1 MARRVAVVTGAT
13 HGIGREIAL
22 GLAHDDVDIV
32 GVARSEDD
40 LARLGKVIEDLG
52 GHFLGVA
59 ADLSLTENVT
69 STAAQAWGW
78 QERVDVLIN
87 AAGVLIRKSDV
98 ELEGADIDR
107 TLALNVRAPMIL
119 MESLGSRMGG
129 AGGGSIVNV
138 TSLAGVRVTKAPAP
152 YQASK
157 SALIQLTRYYAVR
170 LAPAVRVNA
179 VSPGYI
185 RTRLTQPW
193 LAKPG
198 NEEWVIEHTPLARVG
213 TPQDVAGPVLFL
225 VSSAAG
231 YVTGQHLLI
240 DGGWSTK

>member
-13 HGIGREIAL
+13 HGIGREVAL
-22 GLAHDDVDIV
+22 GLARDDTDIV

-40 LARLGKVIEDLG
+40 LGRLGNAVQDAG
-52 GHFLGVA
+52 GRFLGVA
-59 ADLSLTENVT
+59 ADLSLSKNVA
-69 STAAQAWGW
+69 SSAERAWAW
-78 QERVDVLIN
+78 QERVDILVN
-87 AAGVLIRKSDV
+87 AAGVLVRKPDG
-98 ELEGADIDR
+98 ELAADDIDR

-119 MESLGSRMGG
+119 MESLGSRMHG
-129 AGGGSIVNV
+129 AGSGAIVNV

-185 RTRLTQPW
+185 RTRLTESW
-193 LAKPG
+193 LAVPG
-198 NEEWVIEHTPLARVG
+198 NEEWVLERTPLGRIG
-213 TPQDVAGPVLFL
+213 MPEDVAGPVMFL
-225 VSSAAG
+225 VSRAAA
-231 YVTGQHLLI
+231 YITGQHLLI
-240 DGGWSTK
+240 DGGWSAT